1 MTIRREKGTR
11 APQPTVPLVLIFVQV
26 FEHRF
31 GKNAIAA
38 CSIIYENVRYRT
50 GQLTVLQ
57 NGATAHALHN
67 AAGTCKQLRV
77 GHVQHKG
84 TRFLLAVCA
93 DALKLRI
100 KQPHTLIVD
109 CGGDLYGTCIHISAR
124 QHLYGLA
131 LVRCGEFA
139 VKPKLRVLRQR
150 AKALAARKIPT
161 QAARPAAAAAL
172 ADSYALMRRDLV
184 ARTVALALDAFCPTV
199 SRLFSSTT
207 LYGVLATSASDEA
220 TTAATTASARGT
232 ADAQEAPVITDVSE
246 QTAFALEALLP
257 GVQQCVDAL
266 RVLRVGGAALAEEFL
281 SAVCTRVAA
290 TYVTGLTTRPAA
302 RTLAPAAVAQLCAD
316 ADAVRAALAAFD
328 APLAARHLAPLADCC
343 TCLRTGQVPPDSP
356 LPPSVRSDLAL
367 LHILS

>member
-1 MTIRREKGTR
+1 MAMRREKGTR

-38 CSIIYENVRYRT
+38 RSIIYENVRHRT
-50 GQLTVLQ
+50 DQLTVLQ

-84 TRFLLAVCA
+84 TCFLLAVCA

-109 CGGDLYGTCIHISAR
+109 RGGDLYGTCMHISAR

-150 AKALAARKIPT
+150 AKALAARKIPA

-172 ADSYALMRRDLV
+172 DAADGNG
-184 ARTVALALDAFCPTV
+184 
-199 SRLFSSTT
+199 SRL
-207 LYGVLATSASDEA
+207 
-220 TTAATTASARGT
+220 AA
-232 ADAQEAPVITDVSE
+232 ADLQNIA
-246 QTAFALEALLP
+246 
-257 GVQQCVDAL
+257 
-266 RVLRVGGAALAEEFL
+266 
-281 SAVCTRVAA
+281 RVASQM
-290 TYVTGLTTRPAA
+290 PWPS
-302 RTLAPAAVAQLCAD
+302 APN
-316 ADAVRAALAAFD
+316 AL
-328 APLAARHLAPLADCC
+328 
-343 TCLRTGQVPPDSP
+343 
-356 LPPSVRSDLAL
+356 PSSV
-367 LHILS
+367 